1 MQKKEES
8 PTRMHERGVDAPLEQ
23 KVNIIAQKSKERAA
37 CDLCFC
43 FSSFFL
49 SFFLSLSLFLSLCAH
64 VNGKR
69 ESNKVFPLIFDTN
82 PKHSSQ
88 KKRTFRVHHFAERDP
103 RARLVRFKETK
114 ERFPRAESNKISRR
128 KETRE
133 GVFSFSSERE
143 ESKRDTSFPFY

>member
-49 SFFLSLSLFLSLCAH
+49 SFFLSLSLSLSLCAH

-82 PKHSSQ
+82 PKQKHTSQ
-88 KKRTFRVHHFAERDP
+88 KKKGRSESIILQNAT
-103 RARLVRFKETK
+103 RARASCGSKKPRSDFHARRATK
-114 ERFPRAESNKISRR
+114 
-128 KETRE
+128 
-133 GVFSFSSERE
+133 
-143 ESKRDTSFPFY
+143 

>member
-82 PKHSSQ
+82 PKQKHTSQ
-88 KKRTFRVHHFAERDP
+88 KKKDVQSPSFCRTRPARAP
-103 RARLVRFKETK
+103 RAVQRNQGAISTRGEQQNKPEKRNTRGRFFFLVG
-114 ERFPRAESNKISRR
+114 ER
-128 KETRE
+128 RE
-133 GVFSFSSERE
+133 
-143 ESKRDTSFPFY
+143 